1 MANIDNQPRYGTT
14 AASSAEA
21 IDAGLRAHM
30 IRVYNYMT
38 GALVITGLV
47 AWFAYQAAGGS
58 SIVIGAEGISGL
70 TSFGV
75 ALFNPL
81 ALIVLFFATLGL
93 VWFISFRINRLQS
106 STALTLFLA
115 YSALLGLFLA
125 SIFLTY
131 SGESIA
137 RVFFI
142 TAATFGVT
150 SLWGYTTRRD
160 LTSMGSFL
168 FMGLIGIIL
177 ASVVN
182 IFLGSTALGFAIS
195 VIGVLVFTGLT
206 AYDTQKI
213 KEMYSVADDGTVL
226 GRKAVMGAL
235 SLYLD
240 FVNLFLMLLRL
251 FGNSRN

>member
-1 MANIDNQPRYGTT
+1 
-14 AASSAEA
+14 
-21 IDAGLRAHM
+21 
-30 IRVYNYMT
+30 MT